1 MKGRLLALLLS
12 LIVSST
18 AGLYAKNAASTQDT
32 SSSESTTSVETS
44 SADSQSAASSDTV
57 SSEQSSTN
65 QTGASAVSAQV
76 SSSASSGVS
85 SSSSQTSVQ
94 SSESS
99 SSDTESVSSTENT
112 SSSSQED
119 CYQDTY
125 SANSS
130 CNSTITSPN
139 YNSYQNY
146 NDYMNDILSQITGNN
161 CSQTPSGDV
170 SSQASGNVPSTS
182 SESVSSSSPSSSSDT
197 AAGTYADFQN
207 QVLKLVN
214 EERTSRGLNAL
225 TLDASLNKTATL
237 KSEDMA
243 NLGYFDHNSPTYGSP
258 FDMMKQFG
266 ISYQTAGENIAMGQT
281 SPEQVMTGWMNSEGH
296 RANILNTSFT
306 KLGVG
311 IAQDSSGRYYWTQ
324 QFIG

>member
-32 SSSESTTSVETS
+32 SSGESTTSVETS
-44 SADSQSAASSDTV
+44 SADSQNAASSDTV
-57 SSEQSSTN
+57 SSEEIITTETS
-65 QTGASAVSAQV
+65 GSAVS
-76 SSSASSGVS
+76 SES
-85 SSSSQTSVQ
+85 SSSETSSQ

-99 SSDTESVSSTENT
+99 SSDTESVSSNGST
-112 SSSSQED
+112 SSSSQDD

-130 CNSTITSPN
+130 SNSTTTSSDCN
-139 YNSYQNY
+139 TYQNY
-146 NDYMNDILSQITGNN
+146 NDYMNDIMNQIAGKN
-161 CSQTPSGDV
+161 CPQTPSGDV
-170 SSQASGNVPSTS
+170 SSQSSGNVPSTS
-182 SESVSSSSPSSSSDT
+182 SESVSSSSPSSTDSAT
-197 AAGTYADFQN
+197 GTYADFQN
-207 QVLKLVN
+207 QVLQLVN

-225 TLDASLNKTATL
+225 TLDASLTKTATL

-296 RANILNTSFT
+296 RANILNASFT

>member
-32 SSSESTTSVETS
+32 SSGESTTSVETS
-44 SADSQSAASSDTV
+44 SADSQNAASSDTISSEEIITTETSGSAV
-57 SSEQSSTN
+57 SSE
-65 QTGASAVSAQV
+65 
-76 SSSASSGVS
+76 S
-85 SSSSQTSVQ
+85 SSSETSSQ

-99 SSDTESVSSTENT
+99 FSDTESVSSNGST
-112 SSSSQED
+112 SSSSQDD

-125 SANSS
+125 NANSS
-130 CNSTITSPN
+130 SNSTTTSSDCN
-139 YNSYQNY
+139 TYQNY
-146 NDYMNDILSQITGNN
+146 NDYMNDIMNQIAGKN
-161 CSQTPSGDV
+161 CPQTPSGDV
-170 SSQASGNVPSTS
+170 SSQSSGNVPSTS
-182 SESVSSSSPSSSSDT
+182 SESVSSSSPSSTDSAT
-197 AAGTYADFQN
+197 GTYADFQN
-207 QVLKLVN
+207 QVLQLVN
-214 EERTSRGLNAL
+214 KERTSRGLNAL
-225 TLDASLNKTATL
+225 TLDASLTKTATL

-296 RANILNTSFT
+296 RANILNASFT